1 MYRVKNVEKPF
12 GKGSVLFPLLSVVQ
26 INNADCGKENSSHSA
41 KRTQD
46 AHSWRHGL
54 YVFCQIDQPEKQHG
68 VSKHLPQPLSPL
80 RSEILCYFALCIR
93 QSAGGKPQRKQR
105 SQQRPVAIY
114 GKNHKHD
121 YAGIPPPVCLDL
133 FPDHKDQEAQEE
145 EIQYP
150 DLTVE
155 DYQEMN
161 HALYQVALSA
171 GKSVVEIYA
180 VHRDEGWENAGEQA
194 VSGVIFWDNG
204 ADLLIAA
211 PARIVKDAEALK
223 ATFSDNTTY
232 NATLKKQDR
241 NLGLAIIAIKRS
253 DLSDSTRN
261 QIQTAML
268 GNSNAVNRG
277 DGVIVLGEQ
286 FGYAGGV
293 GYGIIS
299 STRNYRTVADGQY
312 RLLDTDIA
320 GSEKGSGIL
329 FNTAGEVIGICD
341 QSELQRDG
349 NLVSAYAI
357 SDIKE
362 EIELLAN
369 GQGVPYIGVHGV
381 VVTEKLAGEQGIP
394 KGIYVREVEADS
406 PAMQAGIQN
415 GDVITE
421 INKTD
426 ITGIAGLH
434 KQIAE
439 AGTGTQIRIK
449 GQRRGADGYVD
460 VTFDVTV
467 GSKE

>member
-1 MYRVKNVEKPF
+1 M
-12 GKGSVLFPLLSVVQ
+12 GSSVPPE
-26 INNADCGKENSSHSA
+26 IN
-41 KRTQD
+41 
-46 AHSWRHGL
+46 
-54 YVFCQIDQPEKQHG
+54 
-68 VSKHLPQPLSPL
+68 
-80 RSEILCYFALCIR
+80 
-93 QSAGGKPQRKQR
+93 
-105 SQQRPVAIY
+105 
-114 GKNHKHD
+114 
-121 YAGIPPPVCLDL
+121 
-133 FPDHKDQEAQEE
+133 
-145 EIQYP
+145 
-150 DLTVE
+150 
-155 DYQEMN
+155 
-161 HALYQVALSA
+161 
-171 GKSVVEIYA
+171 
-180 VHRDEGWENAGEQA
+180 
-194 VSGVIFWDNG
+194 
-204 ADLLIAA
+204 
-211 PARIVKDAEALK
+211 
-223 ATFSDNTTY
+223 
-232 NATLKKQDR
+232 
-241 NLGLAIIAIKRS
+241 
-253 DLSDSTRN
+253 
-261 QIQTAML
+261 
-268 GNSNAVNRG
+268 
-277 DGVIVLGEQ
+277 
-286 FGYAGGV
+286 
-293 GYGIIS
+293 
-299 STRNYRTVADGQY
+299 GQY

-426 ITGIAGLH
+426 ITGITGLH

>member
-1 MYRVKNVEKPF
+1 MSDNRENKHNEEPHDSEEEKYSFLQETVKDE
-12 GKGSVLFPLLSVVQ
+12 
-26 INNADCGKENSSHSA
+26 
-41 KRTQD
+41 
-46 AHSWRHGL
+46 
-54 YVFCQIDQPEKQHG
+54 
-68 VSKHLPQPLSPL
+68 
-80 RSEILCYFALCIR
+80 
-93 QSAGGKPQRKQR
+93 QR
-105 SQQRPVAIY
+105 SKKGIMGNLCRLAGRGLIFGLAAGLAFYALRPWAMTHLGGEKVT
-114 GKNHKHD
+114 
-121 YAGIPPPVCLDL
+121 IPLDQEETPVENETDT
-133 FPDHKDQEAQEE
+133 KDQEAQEE

-180 VHRDEGWENAGEQA
+180 VHRDEGWE
-194 VSGVIFWDNG
+194 NG

-426 ITGIAGLH
+426 ITGITGLH

>member
-1 MYRVKNVEKPF
+1 MSDNRENKHNEEPHDSEEEKYSFLQETVKDE
-12 GKGSVLFPLLSVVQ
+12 
-26 INNADCGKENSSHSA
+26 
-41 KRTQD
+41 
-46 AHSWRHGL
+46 
-54 YVFCQIDQPEKQHG
+54 
-68 VSKHLPQPLSPL
+68 
-80 RSEILCYFALCIR
+80 
-93 QSAGGKPQRKQR
+93 QR
-105 SQQRPVAIY
+105 SKKGIMGNLCRLAGRGLIFGLAAGLAFYALRPWAMTHLGGEKVT
-114 GKNHKHD
+114 
-121 YAGIPPPVCLDL
+121 IPLDQEETPVENETDT
-133 FPDHKDQEAQEE
+133 KDQEAQEE

-357 SDIKE
+357 SISRKRSNFWQMDRSS
-362 EIELLAN
+362 
-369 GQGVPYIGVHGV
+369 VYWRSRSCSD
-381 VVTEKLAGEQGIP
+381 GEAC
-394 KGIYVREVEADS
+394 R
-406 PAMQAGIQN
+406 
-415 GDVITE
+415 
-421 INKTD
+421 
-426 ITGIAGLH
+426 
-434 KQIAE
+434 
-439 AGTGTQIRIK
+439 
-449 GQRRGADGYVD
+449 
-460 VTFDVTV
+460 
-467 GSKE
+467 

>member
-1 MYRVKNVEKPF
+1 MSDNRENKHNEEPHDSEEEKYSFLQETVKDE
-12 GKGSVLFPLLSVVQ
+12 
-26 INNADCGKENSSHSA
+26 
-41 KRTQD
+41 
-46 AHSWRHGL
+46 
-54 YVFCQIDQPEKQHG
+54 
-68 VSKHLPQPLSPL
+68 
-80 RSEILCYFALCIR
+80 
-93 QSAGGKPQRKQR
+93 QR
-105 SQQRPVAIY
+105 SKKGIMGNLCRLAGRGLIFGLAAGLAFYALRPWAMTHLGGEKVT
-114 GKNHKHD
+114 
-121 YAGIPPPVCLDL
+121 IPLDQEETPVENETDT
-133 FPDHKDQEAQEE
+133 KDQEAQEE

-261 QIQTAML
+261 Q
-268 GNSNAVNRG
+268 
-277 DGVIVLGEQ
+277 
-286 FGYAGGV
+286 
-293 GYGIIS
+293 
-299 STRNYRTVADGQY
+299 QY

-426 ITGIAGLH
+426 ITGITGLH

>member
-1 MYRVKNVEKPF
+1 M
-12 GKGSVLFPLLSVVQ
+12 
-26 INNADCGKENSSHSA
+26 
-41 KRTQD
+41 
-46 AHSWRHGL
+46 
-54 YVFCQIDQPEKQHG
+54 
-68 VSKHLPQPLSPL
+68 
-80 RSEILCYFALCIR
+80 
-93 QSAGGKPQRKQR
+93 
-105 SQQRPVAIY
+105 
-114 GKNHKHD
+114 
-121 YAGIPPPVCLDL
+121 
-133 FPDHKDQEAQEE
+133 
-145 EIQYP
+145 
-150 DLTVE
+150 
-155 DYQEMN
+155 
-161 HALYQVALSA
+161 
-171 GKSVVEIYA
+171 
-180 VHRDEGWENAGEQA
+180 
-194 VSGVIFWDNG
+194 
-204 ADLLIAA
+204 
-211 PARIVKDAEALK
+211 
-223 ATFSDNTTY
+223 
-232 NATLKKQDR
+232 
-241 NLGLAIIAIKRS
+241 
-253 DLSDSTRN
+253 
-261 QIQTAML
+261 
-268 GNSNAVNRG
+268 
-277 DGVIVLGEQ
+277 
-286 FGYAGGV
+286 
-293 GYGIIS
+293 
-299 STRNYRTVADGQY
+299 
-312 RLLDTDIA
+312 
-320 GSEKGSGIL
+320 
-329 FNTAGEVIGICD
+329 IGICD

>member
-1 MYRVKNVEKPF
+1 MSDNRENKHNEEPHDSEEEKYSFLQETVKDE
-12 GKGSVLFPLLSVVQ
+12 
-26 INNADCGKENSSHSA
+26 
-41 KRTQD
+41 
-46 AHSWRHGL
+46 
-54 YVFCQIDQPEKQHG
+54 
-68 VSKHLPQPLSPL
+68 
-80 RSEILCYFALCIR
+80 
-93 QSAGGKPQRKQR
+93 QR
-105 SQQRPVAIY
+105 SKKGIMGNLCRLAGRGLIFGLAAGLAFYALRPWAMTHLGGEKVT
-114 GKNHKHD
+114 
-121 YAGIPPPVCLDL
+121 IPLDQEETPVENETDT
-133 FPDHKDQEAQEE
+133 KDQEAQEE

-293 GYGIIS
+293 GYGIHQFHQKLPDS
-299 STRNYRTVADGQY
+299 GGRAVPAAC
-312 RLLDTDIA
+312 TDIA

-426 ITGIAGLH
+426 ITGITGLH